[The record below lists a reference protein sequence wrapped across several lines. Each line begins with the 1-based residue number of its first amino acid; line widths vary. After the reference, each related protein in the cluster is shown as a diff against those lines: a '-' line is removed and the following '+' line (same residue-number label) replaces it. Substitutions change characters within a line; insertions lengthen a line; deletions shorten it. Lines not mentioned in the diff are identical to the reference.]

1 MDTAATQ
8 VEDCLRGAVDRA
20 HHDDCPP
27 RFQEALEYAL
37 FPGGARIRPKLSLA
51 VAQACATDRPAVSVA
66 AAASVELIHCASLVH
81 DDLPCFDDAATRRG
95 KPALHVAFGQ
105 RLAVLVGDA
114 LIVMAFDTLA
124 RAARDC
130 PSRLPTM
137 LLALSRGI
145 GAPTGI
151 AAGQA
156 WECEDSP
163 TLDRYQRQKTGALF
177 VAATEIGAASAGA
190 AVDGWAPLG
199 QGLGEAYQVVDDI
212 LDVTADPEEIG
223 KPVGQDSDLVRPNSV
238 LQRGMRESEKYLEG
252 LLENV
257 ASSIPACPGEREL
270 RQQIRHE
277 SDRFMDMALLR
288 IAAA

>member
-1 MDTAATQ
+1 MDPATLI
-8 VEDCLRGAVDRA
+8 EDSLNKALACA
-20 HHDDCPP
+20 HHPDCPP
-27 RFQEALEYAL
+27 RFQDALEYAL
-37 FPGGARIRPKLSLA
+37 FPGGARIRPKLSMA
-51 VAQACATDRPAVSVA
+51 VAQACASDDMRLSASA
-66 AAASVELIHCASLVH
+66 AAAVELIHCASLVH

-95 KPALHVAFGQ
+95 KPSLHIAFGE

-114 LIVMAFDTLA
+114 LIVMAFETLA
-124 RAARDC
+124 RAAAAR
-130 PSRLPTM
+130 PERLGPM
-137 LLALSRGI
+137 VLALSRGV

-163 TLDRYQRQKTGALF
+163 TLERYQRQKTGALF
-177 VAATEIGAASAGA
+177 VAATELGAASAGV

-223 KPVGQDSDLVRPNSV
+223 KPMGRDSDLVRPNSV
-238 LQRGMRESEKYLEG
+238 LERGMQESETYLQG
-252 LLENV
+252 LLDDV
-257 ASSIPACPGEREL
+257 AASIPSCPGEDALRE
-270 RQQIRHE
+270 QIRLE

>member
-1 MDTAATQ
+1 MDPATLI
-8 VEDCLRGAVDRA
+8 EDSLRDALSHA
-20 HHDDCPP
+20 HHEDCPP
-27 RFQEALEYAL
+27 RFQAALEYAL
-37 FPGGARIRPKLSLA
+37 FPGGARIRPKLSMA
-51 VAQACATDRPAVSVA
+51 VAQACATNDIRLSASA
-66 AAASVELIHCASLVH
+66 AAAVELIHCASLVH

-95 KPALHVAFGQ
+95 KPSLHIAFEE

-124 RAARDC
+124 RASAAY
-130 PSRLPTM
+130 PERLSAM
-137 LLALSRGI
+137 VRALSRGV
-145 GAPTGI
+145 GAPIGI

-163 TLDRYQRQKTGALF
+163 TLERYQRQKTGALF
-177 VAATEIGAASAGA
+177 VAATQIGAASAGA
-190 AVDGWAPLG
+190 AVTHWAPLG

-223 KPVGQDSDLVRPNSV
+223 KPVGRDSDLVRPNSV
-238 LQRGMRESEKYLEG
+238 LERGMQESETYLQG

-257 ASSIPACPGEREL
+257 AASIPACPGEDALRE
-270 RQQIRHE
+270 QIRME